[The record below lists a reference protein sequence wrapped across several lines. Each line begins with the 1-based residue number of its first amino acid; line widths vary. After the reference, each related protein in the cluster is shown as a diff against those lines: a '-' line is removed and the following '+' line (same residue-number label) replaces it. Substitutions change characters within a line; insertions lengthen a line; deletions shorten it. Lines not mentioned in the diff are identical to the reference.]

1 MHQHR
6 SARTLRS
13 LKLGAAHFVL
23 NIFLLLAG
31 ILLTAYGVFIGGL
44 LWTYFGLGACGL
56 WLISFSLFAIKS
68 ASVRCPVCMV
78 PVLSKKR
85 CQKHRNAKPALGVS
99 YRTELSVSILCRG
112 HYRCIYC
119 GEPFDAKNAKPKI
132 I

>member
-6 SARTLRS
+6 SVRTLWS
-13 LKLGAAHFVL
+13 LKIGAVHFIL
-23 NIFLLLAG
+23 NLFLLLAG
-31 ILLTAYGVFIGGL
+31 ILLTAYGVFIGAQ
-44 LWTYFGLGACGL
+44 LWTYLGLGAGGL
-56 WLISFSLFAIKS
+56 WLLSLSLFIMKS
-68 ASVRCPVCMV
+68 ASVRCPLCMV

-85 CQKHRNAKPALGVS
+85 CQKHRNAKPALGFS

-119 GEPFDAKNAKPKI
+119 GEPFDVKNAKPKI